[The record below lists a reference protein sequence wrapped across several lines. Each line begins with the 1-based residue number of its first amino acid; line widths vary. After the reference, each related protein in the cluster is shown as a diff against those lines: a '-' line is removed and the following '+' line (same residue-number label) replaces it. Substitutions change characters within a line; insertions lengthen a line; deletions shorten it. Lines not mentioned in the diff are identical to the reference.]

1 MNRSTRR
8 AALALGLLTT
18 LSGGPACVR
27 KSREP
32 LLTYFNGEYA
42 LTVRYPAS
50 WKTEQAEQDG
60 FWYRYFLGPTSGPQK
75 KPEVSVTLLAGP
87 LGVPVEQYAQASYLA
102 GNNLGTSR
110 DEERQGAK
118 GRSYVFTSADGAM
131 RYSLLLLIEGE
142 RVYGLYAQGEAK
154 SFERHAGAVL
164 EMEKSLTLE
173 RTAHYSLQRDKDFA
187 FSLRV
192 PPSWREARRF
202 AGAGT
207 LLLQYTSPPVGADK
221 GGQTVHASLTV
232 TVEPLGPGG
241 NLESLYE
248 ASRAKLGDAFPLL
261 SHVPWPPNG
270 YADVLRSETPVAVS
284 RVKRFYRAEGGR
296 GYSLTFEAR
305 EDVFPKIFRWC
316 DLIASTF
323 KAGPEAEP

>member
-1 MNRSTRR
+1 
-8 AALALGLLTT
+8 L
-18 LSGGPACVR
+18 
-27 KSREP
+27 REP

-50 WKTEQAEQDG
+50 WKTDQAEQDG
-60 FWYRYFLGPTSGPQK
+60 VWYRYFLGPTSGPEK

-87 LGVPVEQYAQASYLA
+87 LGVPVDEYAQAYLG
-102 GNNLGTSR
+102 GNKLGTSR
-110 DEERQGAK
+110 DEERQGAT
-118 GRSYVFTSADGAM
+118 GRSYVFTSPDGAM
-131 RYSLLLLIEGE
+131 RYSLLLLAEHE
-142 RVYGLYAQGEAK
+142 RVYGLYAQGEAR
-154 SFERHAGAVL
+154 SYERHEGAVL

-173 RTAHYSLQRDKDFA
+173 RTALYTLVRDKDFA

-241 NLESLYE
+241 NLETLYDS
-248 ASRAKLGDAFPLL
+248 SRAKLGDAFPLF
-261 SHVPWPPNG
+261 SHAPWPPNG
-270 YADVLRSETPVAVS
+270 YVDVMRSETPVAVS
-284 RVKRFYRAEGGR
+284 RVKRYYRAVGGR
-296 GYSLTFEAR
+296 GYSLTFETR
-305 EDVFPKIFRWC
+305 DDVFARVFRWY

-323 KAGPEAEP
+323 KAGPEAEQ

>member
-1 MNRSTRR
+1 M
-8 AALALGLLTT
+8 
-18 LSGGPACVR
+18 R

-32 LLTYFNGEYA
+32 LLTYFNGDHA

-50 WKTEQAEQDG
+50 WKTDQAEQDG
-60 FWYRYFLGPTSGPQK
+60 VWYRYFLGPTSGPQK

-87 LGVPVEQYAQASYLA
+87 LGGPVEQYAQAYLA
-102 GNNLGTSR
+102 ANTLATSR

-118 GRSYVFTSADGAM
+118 GRSYVFTSADGAT
-131 RYSLLLLIEGE
+131 RYSLLLLAEGE

-173 RTAHYSLQRDKDFA
+173 RTALYSLQRDKDFA

-221 GGQTVHASLTV
+221 GGQTVHASLTL
-232 TVEPLGPGG
+232 TVEPLASGG

-261 SHVPWPPNG
+261 SHAPWPPNG
-270 YADVLRSETPVAVS
+270 YVDVMRSETPIAVS
-284 RVKRFYRAEGGR
+284 RVKRFYRAEGRR
-296 GYSLTFEAR
+296 GYSLSFEAR
-305 EDVFPKIFRWC
+305 EDVFPRVSRWY

-323 KAGPEAEP
+323 RAGAEAEP